1 MRSKTCKLGEGFRI
15 AFDHRGVQAAEM
27 VIAPDDKEGGP
38 DNRHAGADQ
47 WLFVVEG
54 SGLAIVEGARRRLQ
68 RGSLLLIERGERHEI
83 RNTGRSLLVTVN
95 FYSPS
100 AYTQKGVLKPA
111 GKPAGAARGGG
122 RSPLAAQANA

>member
-27 VIAPDDKEGGP
+27 VIAPGEKEGGP
-38 DNRHAGADQ
+38 DNRHADADQ

-54 SGLAIVEGARRRLQ
+54 TGLAIVEGARRALR

-83 RNTGRSLLVTVN
+83 RNTGRSHLVTVN
-95 FYSPS
+95 FYSPP
-100 AYTQKGVLKPA
+100 AYTQKGALKSA
-111 GKPAGAARGGG
+111 GKPAGTARGGG
-122 RSPLAAQANA
+122 RTSRRAQANA

>member
-27 VIAPDDKEGGP
+27 VIAPGDKEGGP

-54 SGLAIVEGARRRLQ
+54 SGLAIVEGARRRLR

-95 FYSPS
+95 FYSPP
-100 AYTQKGVLKPA
+100 AYTQKGVLKHA

-122 RSPLAAQANA
+122 RNTRAAQANA

>member
-1 MRSKTCKLGEGFRI
+1 MRSKTCKLDEGFRI

-27 VIAPDDKEGGP
+27 VIEPGDKEGGP

-95 FYSPS
+95 FYSPP

-122 RSPLAAQANA
+122 RSPRAAQANA